1 MNWLYGS
8 DVLFDGIA
16 VSTLYD
22 NPKEIN
28 GITCNLFSSYPSDST
43 MIITL
48 ADKNEAKLIKNLLLR
63 HGFEDIFFVDR
74 NLEIFSSDEDC

>member
-1 MNWLYGS
+1 
-8 DVLFDGIA
+8 
-16 VSTLYD
+16 
-22 NPKEIN
+22 
-28 GITCNLFSSYPSDST
+28 